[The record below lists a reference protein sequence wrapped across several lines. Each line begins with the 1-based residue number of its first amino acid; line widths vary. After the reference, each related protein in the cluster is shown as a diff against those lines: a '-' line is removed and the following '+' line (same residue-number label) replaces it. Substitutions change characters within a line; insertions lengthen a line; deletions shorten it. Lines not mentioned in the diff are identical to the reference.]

1 MNFFHINARIVRRV
15 GFAAA
20 TLGIVIASSPM
31 TFAAGPNGPGPNGP
45 GNGGS
50 KFQLT
55 NLTVS
60 ALKNSSQTFD
70 LMVTVDQTGADGSS
84 STKYFHS
91 FPSTLYIQL
100 VKNGQVV
107 NSTPYSAALITPGN
121 PGITYKPGTHHD
133 VSGTAEYQLT
143 LPSGTSVGQ
152 KESLR
157 IFSPPAPNSQS
168 PNAQY
173 TFRMGIASDPLWSDD
188 VVSGTGTVTST
199 LPYGQLPEVPFAVGI
214 PLVGV
219 AASGVIWRLRR
230 KSANPSFTQAGKI
243 G

>member
-91 FPSTLYIQL
+91 FPSTLYLTFAPRNHNKVHGSKDRKTRMNTGFL
-100 VKNGQVV
+100 V
-107 NSTPYSAALITPGN
+107 
-121 PGITYKPGTHHD
+121 
-133 VSGTAEYQLT
+133 
-143 LPSGTSVGQ
+143 
-152 KESLR
+152 
-157 IFSPPAPNSQS
+157 
-168 PNAQY
+168 
-173 TFRMGIASDPLWSDD
+173 
-188 VVSGTGTVTST
+188 
-199 LPYGQLPEVPFAVGI
+199 
-214 PLVGV
+214 
-219 AASGVIWRLRR
+219 
-230 KSANPSFTQAGKI
+230 
-243 G
+243 